1 MKSESNADSIWGMRS
16 GAVRNEKHGNR
27 VTFSAWKHYNSTNPL
42 FESGLLGP
50 VTLTKATVVT
60 VGV

>member
-1 MKSESNADSIWGMRS
+1 MKSESKAGSIWGTRS
-16 GAVRNEKHGNR
+16 GAVGNEHGNR
-27 VTFSAWKHYNSTNPL
+27 VTFSAWKHYNSTNLL

>member
-1 MKSESNADSIWGMRS
+1 MKSESKADSIWGTRP
-16 GAVRNEKHGNR
+16 GAVGNEKHGNR
-27 VTFSAWKHYNSTNPL
+27 VTFSAWKHYNSTNSP

-50 VTLTKATVVT
+50 VTLTKATVVI

>member
-1 MKSESNADSIWGMRS
+1 MKSESKADSIWGTKS
-16 GAVRNEKHGNR
+16 GAVGNMKRGNR